1 MCQKGLT
8 MRTELLETE
17 MTLDLIKADHK
28 TPNACLRSQC
38 IPQRFVF
45 WIFFY
50 CCVEDNKKFYK
61 LQEYSK
67 KKIKLA
73 DTLWRIQS
81 VGICTKIYTC
91 NTILWN
97 DYVKSKY
104 IDWDLIQGVN
114 SYEDLTKMLK
124 Q

>member
-1 MCQKGLT
+1 MFSIEVCF
-8 MRTELLETE
+8 
-17 MTLDLIKADHK
+17 LDFI
-28 TPNACLRSQC
+28 
-38 IPQRFVF
+38 
-45 WIFFY
+45 Y
-50 CCVEDNKKFYK
+50 CCVEDNKNSKFYK

-67 KKIKLA
+67 NKIKLA
-73 DTLWRIQS
+73 DTFWRIQS
-81 VGICTKIYTC
+81 VGTC